1 MRKFLVLSIVLFCAA
16 LCACSGSDVGGTLA
30 GGNLN
35 PIPQVQTAEIVVRS
49 VLARVIPASVTSLR
63 FTATDAA
70 GNVVFGPELRA
81 KAAVITLVVPITAR
95 NLTIEYLEGDTV
107 VGLFNQALDLT
118 AGGSFTIND
127 PDFVDVNVVTL
138 QSITVNPSNPSL
150 APGSLLPFTAIGN
163 FSNATSNQLGAGVV
177 WTSSDPA
184 VATIDANGQA
194 TTLADGNTTITATF
208 QGVSGNTAL
217 TVATPA
223 VIPVATSLVITQ
235 QPVNSQATVTMAPL
249 VVEVR
254 DQNNA
259 LFTAASV
266 PVTLAFGAN
275 PGGATLGG
283 TLTLSSANG
292 MVTFN
297 DLTVSAAGTGYT
309 LAASSPNLTGATSN
323 AFDVRP
329 APGTATLFA
338 LPNAGSLPAGI
349 CAGPDGNIWF
359 TEASAIAGRIGQ
371 ITTAGVITEFNTGL
385 SFPIQLLGICSSPA
399 ENLVYFTER
408 NGPPS
413 PPFMPAG
420 SLGRVGTMTMAG
432 VGTEFFTDNGGGS
445 LPAGIALG
453 SDGNIWW
460 TMSSNQA
467 PTDGSTIFRRLT
479 VPPSTSTPFSAGIS
493 AGPTL
498 SDICAGPDGNMWFTE
513 NALAQVGRMDT
524 SGVVI
529 NELPCGPFPTTI
541 VSGPDGRLWLIRDDL
556 TIGGV
561 DAIEAMTTTGTVTT
575 FLLPVDSNPQDICV
589 GPDGNLWVTLT
600 SFDGVSPTSGLVR
613 ITTGGVMT
621 TFQEPTM
628 INPVGICSGPDGN
641 LWVTCAIGNAIARVV
656 P

>member
-1 MRKFLVLSIVLFCAA
+1 MRKLLILTIAMLCAA
-16 LCACSGSDVGGTLA
+16 LCACSSTEISPTIA
-30 GGNLN
+30 GGNLS
-35 PIPQVQTAEIVVRS
+35 PIPQVQTAEIVIRS
-49 VLARVIPASVTSLR
+49 VLARVIPASVTRLR
-63 FTATDAA
+63 FTATDEA
-70 GNVVFGPELRA
+70 GNVVFGPELRD
-81 KAAVITLVVPITAR
+81 KAAVITLIVPITTR
-95 NLTIEYLEGDTV
+95 KLTIEYLEGDKV

-118 AGGSFTIND
+118 AGESFTIND

-138 QSITVNPSNPSL
+138 QSITVNPSDPSL
-150 APGSLLPFTAIGN
+150 APGSLLSFTAIGN
-163 FSNATSNQLGAGVV
+163 FSDATSNQLGAGVV
-177 WTSSDPA
+177 WTSSAPA

-194 TTLADGNTTITATF
+194 TALADGTTTITATF
-208 QGVSGNTAL
+208 QGVSGQTTL

-223 VIPVATSLVITQ
+223 VNPVATSLVITQ
-235 QPVNSQATVTMAPL
+235 QPVNSQATVPMGQV

-259 LFTAASV
+259 LFTGASV

-275 PGGATLGG
+275 PGGAVLGG
-283 TLTLSSANG
+283 TLTRDSVNG
-292 MVTFN
+292 TVSFD

-349 CAGPDGNIWF
+349 CAGPDGNLWF
-359 TEASAIAGRIGQ
+359 TEASAIAGRIGR
-371 ITTAGVITEFNTGL
+371 ITPAGVITEFNTGL
-385 SFPIQLLGICSSPA
+385 SSPIQLLGICSSPA
-399 ENLVYFTER
+399 DGSLYFTER

-413 PPFMPAG
+413 PPFLPAG
-420 SLGRVGTMTMAG
+420 SLGRVGVMTTAG
-432 VGTEFFTDNGGGS
+432 VGNEFITLGAGS

-460 TMSSNQA
+460 TLSSNQA
-467 PTDGSTIFRRLT
+467 PNDGSAIARNDA
-479 VPPSTSTPFSAGIS
+479 PPTATAFFSTGIT

-556 TIGGV
+556 AIGGV

-600 SFDGVSPTSGLVR
+600 SFDGVSTTSGLAR

-628 INPVGICSGPDGN
+628 VNPVGICSGPDGN